1 MSLETKVSNQLLTY
15 ELLYEENEKK
25 WKQKLGKQRTEMR
38 REPKAFT
45 GLSLPGRL
53 AKFSR

>member
-15 ELLYEENEKK
+15 ELPYEENEKK
-25 WKQKLGKQRTEMR
+25 SKQKLGKQRTEMR